1 MEKQNKILKVIIL
14 ILVFVLILGIGM
26 GAGYFINNQN
36 NNSGTEVKNVTT
48 EEKASKE
55 KNDISQSQNTANETE
70 NTKTVIQTR
79 EMTADEIYSTYSKN
93 MQSKIKSLAKDLPKE
108 YEGNTFFDLKNVHS
122 VEEFPGAGTH
132 INEKLEAF
140 VNIKETGDHIKILD
154 NAIDCGICPIG
165 NGGNYYLIWAVD
177 VNGDLYTRNYDTQD
191 SNNKIANSNLTK
203 KQGLKNII
211 QVVECSGPSAHYG
224 LAIDILGNTYELY

>member
-1 MEKQNKILKVIIL
+1 
-14 ILVFVLILGIGM
+14 
-26 GAGYFINNQN
+26 
-36 NNSGTEVKNVTT
+36 
-48 EEKASKE
+48 
-55 KNDISQSQNTANETE
+55 
-70 NTKTVIQTR
+70 
-79 EMTADEIYSTYSKN
+79 

-211 QVVECSGPSAHYG
+211 QVVQCSGPSAHYG